1 MRERKADRQKNHNFV
16 DDVPDNGP
24 PIASDLSLEEE
35 VCMYVCMYVWISMHV
50 FTKVEYLY
58 ISTHA

>member
-35 VCMYVCMYVWISMHV
+35 VCMYVCMYVCR
-50 FTKVEYLY
+50 YLL
-58 ISTHA
+58 

>member
-1 MRERKADRQKNHNFV
+1 MHSMMRERKADRQKNHNLV

-35 VCMYVCMYVWISMHV
+35 VCMYVQYVCMYVCII
-50 FTKVEYLY
+50 Y
-58 ISTHA
+58 

>member
-1 MRERKADRQKNHNFV
+1 MMRERKADRQKNHNFV

-35 VCMYVCMYVWISMHV
+35 VCMYVCMYMYVSIVVCM
-50 FTKVEYLY
+50 YLLKWS
-58 ISTHA
+58 ICI

>member
-1 MRERKADRQKNHNFV
+1 MHSMMRERKADRQKNHNLV

-35 VCMYVCMYVWISMHV
+35 VCMYVQYVCMYVCMYNLLKYACI
-50 FTKVEYLY
+50 Y
-58 ISTHA
+58 